1 MNANYFFV
9 FSMTIL
15 LMGCN
20 DKYSKTVYDPN
31 DAEEIEL
38 NHQTS
43 DIKITPLF
51 CSEPMDGILQAK
63 LYKDYLFLLGD
74 KREHVYCIKNDSVIS
89 ILNNKGRG
97 HGEYTFIRDMAYDE
111 TNSVLYVKAENVI
124 LKYRVPSMSYLGELE
139 GNYTTSGMLVL
150 NPDELLVHCNFW
162 EDESC
167 KNLYEGLC
175 VVSTK
180 TGEIIRRCYMFN
192 YYEGSCLRLQDFLQD
207 NNKILVPRNGMYNN
221 SIISLDPSNGHIEEL
236 KTFSY
241 STEWRLSKDLIK
253 YLKKG
258 NYLEYANEESERNKK
273 CDGCHKPAIINSRLT
288 CWCYPKTGN
297 SKSIPTVMIFDN
309 DRIISRHFKVSGTN
323 LYVNCFYLED
333 NHCVQLI
340 DGDPESFI
348 TDPDALTD
356 FGKEI
361 YSTLKKQNYNNPIL
375 MSFTIDKGL

>member
-139 GNYTTSGMLVL
+139 ANYTTSGMLVL

-162 EDESC
+162 
-167 KNLYEGLC
+167 GILC
-175 VVSTK
+175 VIMK
-180 TGEIIRRCYMFN
+180 
-192 YYEGSCLRLQDFLQD
+192 LQ
-207 NNKILVPRNGMYNN
+207 
-221 SIISLDPSNGHIEEL
+221 
-236 KTFSY
+236 
-241 STEWRLSKDLIK
+241 WRFK
-253 YLKKG
+253 
-258 NYLEYANEESERNKK
+258 
-273 CDGCHKPAIINSRLT
+273 SR
-288 CWCYPKTGN
+288 
-297 SKSIPTVMIFDN
+297 PTVLN
-309 DRIISRHFKVSGTN
+309 GRETP
-323 LYVNCFYLED
+323 
-333 NHCVQLI
+333 CVQ
-340 DGDPESFI
+340 SV
-348 TDPDALTD
+348 TDSLR
-356 FGKEI
+356 EC
-361 YSTLKKQNYNNPIL
+361 QVRW
-375 MSFTIDKGL
+375 